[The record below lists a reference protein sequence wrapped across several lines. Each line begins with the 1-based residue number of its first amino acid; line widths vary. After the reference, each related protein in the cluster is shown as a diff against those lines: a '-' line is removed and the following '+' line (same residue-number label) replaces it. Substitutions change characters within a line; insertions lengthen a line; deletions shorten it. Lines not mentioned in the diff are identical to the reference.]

1 MDRAEEHPA
10 GINTHHRPGRQ
21 IGTIPE
27 PKLTVFLG
35 AYEWGEA
42 FRSGCCRQRGI
53 WQGLL
58 LSAGT
63 RNGTSPHHP
72 QMPCI
77 GRCRLHA
84 GMRWHARRWSARY
97 NTLLKTVY
105 LILSGDALP
114 GAMSGDTVCRAHR
127 NMPPAQL
134 RRCGGRHR
142 LVQPRMPPSA
152 PQDERQG
159 RLLPYRSCV
168 TQAEVSLRRRRG
180 GTRENPP
187 RRVLHRCGGFS
198 LCYDSCI

>member
-63 RNGTSPHHP
+63 RNSTSPHHP

-97 NTLLKTVY
+97 NTLLKTIY

-134 RRCGGRHR
+134 RRCGGRRR
-142 LVQPRMPPSA
+142 LQRPRDTASGAARWAARTVSTLLIVRYAGRGLFAA
-152 PQDERQG
+152 PQG
-159 RLLPYRSCV
+159 RDKEKP
-168 TQAEVSLRRRRG
+168 TTAA
-180 GTRENPP
+180 
-187 RRVLHRCGGFS
+187 
-198 LCYDSCI
+198 